1 MPVVDSLMQSALRS
15 VSSKQSEREMI
26 WMRLQQMFESVQAT
40 HLSELFAAEPQRAET
55 FSLQVNSLFLDY
67 SKNFISKDILAEL
80 IALAESYDIQ
90 NAIHQMM
97 SGVHVNVSENRPAL
111 HTALRLPETESLM
124 VNAKNLVT
132 EITETRNKMFDFVE
146 KLQSGAWLGATE
158 QAITDVVNIGIGG
171 SDLGPQMLTQA
182 LKPYW
187 NTNLKV
193 HFIANIDPV
202 QFEAVTEN
210 LNPETTLFLLSSKSF
225 TTSETLANAQL
236 AKQWLENK
244 LHTKQL
250 AQHFVAITANPAR
263 AIAWGIAKEFVL
275 PFWEWVGGRFSI
287 WSSIGFPVAL
297 LIGVEGFKRFLQGGH
312 DMDKHFSSAPLA
324 ENMPVLLALLGI
336 WYRNFWQAPTHAL
349 CSYSYSLRRFADYI
363 QQLDMESNGKSQQP
377 NGDMVAKDTAPIIWG
392 GEGTNAQHAFYQ
404 LLHQGRHFIPVDFIV
419 AQNTKAK
426 DKVQHQQLVINC
438 LAQAKALMEGNR
450 ALQGADTSIN
460 QMQGNK
466 PSNTLMLDALDP
478 YALGQLIALYE
489 HKVFTQ
495 GIIWQINSFD
505 QPGVELGKKLADDL
519 TNIVNGKEAKEPIDS
534 STMLLLKRIN
544 TASIN

>member
-26 WMRLQQMFESVQAT
+26 WVRLQQMADAAQKI
-40 HLSELFAAEPQRAET
+40 HLSELFASNPQRAEE
-55 FSLQVNSLFLDY
+55 FSLQINNLFLDY
-67 SKNFISKDILAEL
+67 SKNFITKDILSEL
-80 IALAESYDIQ
+80 VALAKSYDIQ
-90 NAIHQMM
+90 NAIHQMV
-97 SGVHVNVSENRPAL
+97 SGVHVNVTENRPAL
-111 HTALRLPETESLM
+111 HTALRLPETETLM
-124 VNAKNLVT
+124 VNGKNLIAD
-132 EITETRNKMFDFVE
+132 ITDVRNKMSGFVE

-158 QAITDVVNIGIGG
+158 RAITDVVNIGIGG
-171 SDLGPQMLTQA
+171 SDLGPQMLAQA

-187 NTNLKV
+187 NTTLNV
-193 HFIANIDPV
+193 HFIANIDPA

-210 LNPETTLFLLSSKSF
+210 LNPETTLFLVSSKSF
-225 TTSETLANAQL
+225 TTSETLANAHL

-244 LHTKQL
+244 LHTKHL
-250 AQHFVAITANPAR
+250 TQHFIAITANPAR

-297 LIGVEGFKRFLQGGH
+297 LIGMKAFKQFLQGAH
-312 DMDKHFSSAPLA
+312 DMDKHFINAPLS

-349 CSYSYSLRRFADYI
+349 CTYSYSLRNFAAYV

-377 NGDMVAKDTAPIIWG
+377 NGDIVSKDTAPIIWG

-419 AQNTKAK
+419 AQGSKAK
-426 DKVQHQQLVINC
+426 DTVLHQQLVINC
-438 LAQAKALMEGNR
+438 LAQSKALMEGNK
-450 ALQGADTSIN
+450 ALQSTDAAIN
-460 QMQGNK
+460 KMQGNK
-466 PSNTLMLDALDP
+466 PSNILMFEALDP

-489 HKVFTQ
+489 HKVFVQ

-519 TNIVNGKEAKEPIDS
+519 TNIVNGKESKEPVDG
-534 STMLLLKRIN
+534 STMQLLTKIM
-544 TASIN
+544 TASIS